1 MMSITYTLY
10 SMIKIMIDLILDEF
24 GETNPVL
31 IAELIE
37 EHFDTEVSIF
47 DVINHLED
55 VEDYSIASRM
65 VKYGVGYE

>member
-1 MMSITYTLY
+1 
-10 SMIKIMIDLILDEF
+10 MIKIMIDLILDEF